1 MVNLKSHIHTKIRKK
16 SSSWLLPA
24 RRIHIEFIIESD
36 KVPMPEV
43 ATKIAINQYEVRT
56 TFPKNSIAKPYWQV
70 DVKSNDISIEDPLRE
85 LINIIE
91 PKTGV
96 IKEVLAELGETPVLI
111 IYTDSKWFDRPI
123 LSLPPDVVKFFAQFD
138 TEIILDINY

>member
-1 MVNLKSHIHTKIRKK
+1 MNFKNHIHTKIRNLF
-16 SSSWLLPA
+16 SSWLLPA

-43 ATKIAINQYEVRT
+43 AKRIGIEQCEVRT

-70 DVKSNDISIEDPLRE
+70 DVKSNDISIEDPLRV
-85 LINIIE
+85 LINLLQ

-96 IKEVLAELGETPVLI
+96 IKEVLAELGETPVLG
-111 IYTDSKWFDRPI
+111 IYTESKWFDRPI
-123 LSLPPDVVKFFAQFD
+123 LELSHDVLQFFAQFD
-138 TEIILDINY
+138 SDIIFDVNY

>member
-1 MVNLKSHIHTKIRKK
+1 MNFKNHIHTKIRNLF
-16 SSSWLLPA
+16 SSWLLPA

-43 ATKIAINQYEVRT
+43 AKRIGIEQCEVRT

-70 DVKSNDISIEDPLRE
+70 DVKSNDISIEDPLRV
-85 LINIIE
+85 LINLLE

-96 IKEVLAELGETPVLI
+96 IKEVLAELGETPVLG
-111 IYTDSKWFDRPI
+111 IYTESKWFDRPI
-123 LSLPPDVVKFFAQFD
+123 LELSHDVLQFFAQFD
-138 TEIILDINY
+138 SDIIFDVSY

>member
-1 MVNLKSHIHTKIRKK
+1 MNFKNHIHTKIRNLF
-16 SSSWLLPA
+16 SSWLLPA

-43 ATKIAINQYEVRT
+43 AKRIGIEQCEVRT

-70 DVKSNDISIEDPLRE
+70 DVKSNGISTEDPLRV
-85 LINIIE
+85 LINILE

-96 IKEVLAELGETPVLI
+96 IKEVLAELGETPVLS
-111 IYTDSKWFDRPI
+111 IYTESKWFDRPI
-123 LSLPPDVVKFFAQFD
+123 LELSHDVVQFFAQFD

>member
-1 MVNLKSHIHTKIRKK
+1 MNFKNHIHTKIRNLF
-16 SSSWLLPA
+16 SSWLLPA

-43 ATKIAINQYEVRT
+43 AKRIGIEQCEVRT

-70 DVKSNDISIEDPLRE
+70 DVKSNDISIEDPLRV
-85 LINIIE
+85 LINLLE

-96 IKEVLAELGETPVLI
+96 IKE
-111 IYTDSKWFDRPI
+111 SWFP
-123 LSLPPDVVKFFAQFD
+123 LSLQSVPFGA
-138 TEIILDINY
+138 

>member
-1 MVNLKSHIHTKIRKK
+1 MIFKNHIHTKIRNLF
-16 SSSWLLPA
+16 SSWLLPA

-43 ATKIAINQYEVRT
+43 AKRIGIEQCEVRT

-70 DVKSNDISIEDPLRE
+70 DVKSNDISIEDPLRV
-85 LINIIE
+85 LINLLE

-96 IKEVLAELGETPVLI
+96 IKEVLAELGETPVLG
-111 IYTDSKWFDRPI
+111 IYTESKWFDRPI
-123 LSLPPDVVKFFAQFD
+123 LELSHDVLQFFAQFD
-138 TEIILDINY
+138 SDIIFDVNY

>member
-1 MVNLKSHIHTKIRKK
+1 MNFKNHIHTKIRNLF
-16 SSSWLLPA
+16 SSWMLPA

-43 ATKIAINQYEVRT
+43 AKRIGIEQCEVRT

-70 DVKSNDISIEDPLRE
+70 DVKSNDISIEDPLRV
-85 LINIIE
+85 LINLLE

-96 IKEVLAELGETPVLI
+96 IKEVLAELGETPVLG
-111 IYTDSKWFDRPI
+111 IYTESKWFDRPI
-123 LSLPPDVVKFFAQFD
+123 LELSHDVLQFFAQFD
-138 TEIILDINY
+138 SDIIFDVNY

>member
-1 MVNLKSHIHTKIRKK
+1 MNFKNHIHTKIRNLF
-16 SSSWLLPA
+16 SSWLLPA

-43 ATKIAINQYEVRT
+43 AKRIGIEQCEVRT

-70 DVKSNDISIEDPLRE
+70 DVKSNDISIEDPLRV
-85 LINIIE
+85 LINLLE

-96 IKEVLAELGETPVLI
+96 IKEVLAELGETPVLG
-111 IYTDSKWFDRPI
+111 IYTESKWFDRPI
-123 LSLPPDVVKFFAQFD
+123 LELSHDLLQFFAQFD
-138 TEIILDINY
+138 SDIIFDVNY

>member
-1 MVNLKSHIHTKIRKK
+1 MIFKNHIHTKIRNLF
-16 SSSWLLPA
+16 SSWLLPA

-43 ATKIAINQYEVRT
+43 AKRIGIEQCEVRT

-70 DVKSNDISIEDPLRE
+70 DVKSNAISIEDPLRV
-85 LINIIE
+85 LINLLE

-96 IKEVLAELGETPVLI
+96 IKEVLAELGETPVLG
-111 IYTDSKWFDRPI
+111 IYTESKWFYRPI
-123 LSLPPDVVKFFAQFD
+123 LELSHDLLQFFAQFD
-138 TEIILDINY
+138 SDIIFDVNY

>member
-1 MVNLKSHIHTKIRKK
+1 MNFKNHIHTKIRNLF
-16 SSSWLLPA
+16 SSWLLSA

-43 ATKIAINQYEVRT
+43 AKRIGIEQCEVRT

-70 DVKSNDISIEDPLRE
+70 DVKSNAISIEDPLRV
-85 LINIIE
+85 LINLLQ

-96 IKEVLAELGETPVLI
+96 IKEVLAELGETPVLG
-111 IYTDSKWFDRPI
+111 IYTESKWFDRPI
-123 LSLPPDVVKFFAQFD
+123 LELSHDVLQFFAQFD
-138 TEIILDINY
+138 SDIIFDVNY

>member
-1 MVNLKSHIHTKIRKK
+1 MNFKNHIHTKIRNLF
-16 SSSWLLPA
+16 SSWLLPA

-43 ATKIAINQYEVRT
+43 AKRIGIEQCEVRT

-70 DVKSNDISIEDPLRE
+70 DVKSNAISIEDPLRV
-85 LINIIE
+85 LINLLE

-96 IKEVLAELGETPVLI
+96 IKEVLAELGETPVLG
-111 IYTDSKWFDRPI
+111 IYTESKWFDRPI
-123 LSLPPDVVKFFAQFD
+123 LELSHDVLQFFAQFD
-138 TEIILDINY
+138 SDIIFDVNY

>member
-1 MVNLKSHIHTKIRKK
+1 MNFKNHIHTKIKNLF
-16 SSSWLLPA
+16 SSWLLPA

-43 ATKIAINQYEVRT
+43 AKRIGIEQCEVRT

-70 DVKSNDISIEDPLRE
+70 DVKSNDISIEDPLRV
-85 LINIIE
+85 LINLLE

-96 IKEVLAELGETPVLI
+96 IKEVLAELGETPVLG
-111 IYTDSKWFDRPI
+111 IYTESKWFDRPI
-123 LSLPPDVVKFFAQFD
+123 LELSHDVLQFFAQFD
-138 TEIILDINY
+138 SDIIFDVNY

>member
-1 MVNLKSHIHTKIRKK
+1 MNFKNHIHTKIRNLF
-16 SSSWLLPA
+16 SRWLLPA

-43 ATKIAINQYEVRT
+43 AKRIGIEQCEVRT

-70 DVKSNDISIEDPLRE
+70 DVKSNDISIEDPLRV
-85 LINIIE
+85 LINLLE

-96 IKEVLAELGETPVLI
+96 IKEVLAELGETPVLG
-111 IYTDSKWFDRPI
+111 IYTESKWFDRPI
-123 LSLPPDVVKFFAQFD
+123 LELSHDVLQFFAQFD
-138 TEIILDINY
+138 SDIIFDVNY

>member
-1 MVNLKSHIHTKIRKK
+1 MNFKNHIHTKIRNLF
-16 SSSWLLPA
+16 SSWLLPA

-43 ATKIAINQYEVRT
+43 AKRIGIEQCEVRT

-70 DVKSNDISIEDPLRE
+70 DVKSNDISIEDPLRV
-85 LINIIE
+85 LMNLLE

-96 IKEVLAELGETPVLI
+96 IKEVLAELGETPVLG
-111 IYTDSKWFDRPI
+111 IYTESKWFYRPI
-123 LSLPPDVVKFFAQFD
+123 LELSHDLLQFFAQFD
-138 TEIILDINY
+138 SDIIFDVNY

>member
-1 MVNLKSHIHTKIRKK
+1 MNFKNHIHTKIRNLF
-16 SSSWLLPA
+16 SSWLPPA

-43 ATKIAINQYEVRT
+43 AKRIGIEQCEVRT

-70 DVKSNDISIEDPLRE
+70 DVKSNDISIEDPLRV
-85 LINIIE
+85 LINLLE

-96 IKEVLAELGETPVLI
+96 IKEVLAELGETPVLG
-111 IYTDSKWFDRPI
+111 IYTESKWFDRPI
-123 LSLPPDVVKFFAQFD
+123 LELSHDVLQFFAQFD
-138 TEIILDINY
+138 SDIIFDVNY

>member
-1 MVNLKSHIHTKIRKK
+1 MNFKNHIHTKIRNLF
-16 SSSWLLPA
+16 SSWLLPA

-43 ATKIAINQYEVRT
+43 AKRIGIEQCEVRT

-70 DVKSNDISIEDPLRE
+70 DVKSNDISIEDPLRV
-85 LINIIE
+85 LINLLE

-96 IKEVLAELGETPVLI
+96 IKEVLAESGKLPYLA
-111 IYTDSKWFDRPI
+111 SI
-123 LSLPPDVVKFFAQFD
+123 LSQNGLTDPYWSCL
-138 TEIILDINY
+138 TMCCNSLRSLTRT

>member
-1 MVNLKSHIHTKIRKK
+1 MNFKNHIHTKIRNLF
-16 SSSWLLPA
+16 SSWLLPA

-43 ATKIAINQYEVRT
+43 AKRIGIEQCEVRT

-70 DVKSNDISIEDPLRE
+70 DVKSNDISIEDPLRV
-85 LINIIE
+85 LINLLE

-96 IKEVLAELGETPVLI
+96 IKEVLAELGETPVLS
-111 IYTDSKWFDRPI
+111 IYTESKWFDRPI
-123 LSLPPDVVKFFAQFD
+123 LELSHDVLQFFAQFD
-138 TEIILDINY
+138 SDIIFDVNY

>member
-1 MVNLKSHIHTKIRKK
+1 MNFKNHIHTKIRNLF
-16 SSSWLLPA
+16 SSWLLSA

-43 ATKIAINQYEVRT
+43 AKRIGIEQCEVRT

-70 DVKSNDISIEDPLRE
+70 DVKSNDISIEDPLRV
-85 LINIIE
+85 LINLLQ

-96 IKEVLAELGETPVLI
+96 IKEVLAELGETPVLG
-111 IYTDSKWFDRPI
+111 IYTESKWFDRPI
-123 LSLPPDVVKFFAQFD
+123 LELSHDVLQFFAQFD
-138 TEIILDINY
+138 SDIIFDVNY

>member
-1 MVNLKSHIHTKIRKK
+1 MNFKNHIHTKIRNLF
-16 SSSWLLPA
+16 SSWLLPA

-43 ATKIAINQYEVRT
+43 AMRIGIEQCEVRT

-70 DVKSNDISIEDPLRE
+70 DVKSNDISIEDPLRV
-85 LINIIE
+85 LINLLE

-96 IKEVLAELGETPVLI
+96 IKEVLAELGETPVLG
-111 IYTDSKWFDRPI
+111 IYTESKWFDRPI
-123 LSLPPDVVKFFAQFD
+123 LELSHDVLQFFAQFD
-138 TEIILDINY
+138 SDIIFDVNY

>member
-1 MVNLKSHIHTKIRKK
+1 MNFKNHIHTKIRNLF
-16 SSSWLLPA
+16 SSWLLPA

-43 ATKIAINQYEVRT
+43 AKRIGIEQCEVRT

-70 DVKSNDISIEDPLRE
+70 DVKSNAISIEDPLRV
-85 LINIIE
+85 LINLLE

-96 IKEVLAELGETPVLI
+96 IKEVLAELGETPVLG
-111 IYTDSKWFDRPI
+111 IYTESKWFYRPI
-123 LSLPPDVVKFFAQFD
+123 LELSHDLLQFFAQFD
-138 TEIILDINY
+138 SDIIFDVNY

>member
-1 MVNLKSHIHTKIRKK
+1 MNFKNHIHTKIRNLF
-16 SSSWLLPA
+16 SSWLLPA

-43 ATKIAINQYEVRT
+43 AKRIGIEQCEVRT

-70 DVKSNDISIEDPLRE
+70 DVKSNDISIEDSLRV
-85 LINIIE
+85 LINLLE

-96 IKEVLAELGETPVLI
+96 IKEVLAELGETPVLG
-111 IYTDSKWFDRPI
+111 IYTESKWFDRPI
-123 LSLPPDVVKFFAQFD
+123 LELSHDVLQFFAQFD
-138 TEIILDINY
+138 SDIIFDVNY

>member
-1 MVNLKSHIHTKIRKK
+1 MNFKNNIHTKIRNLF
-16 SSSWLLPA
+16 SSWLLPA

-43 ATKIAINQYEVRT
+43 AKRIGIEQCEVRT

-70 DVKSNDISIEDPLRE
+70 DVKSNDISIEDPLRV
-85 LINIIE
+85 LINLLE

-96 IKEVLAELGETPVLI
+96 IKEVLAELGETPVLG
-111 IYTDSKWFDRPI
+111 IYTESKWFDRPI
-123 LSLPPDVVKFFAQFD
+123 LELSHDVLQFFAQFD
-138 TEIILDINY
+138 SDIIFDVNY

>member
-1 MVNLKSHIHTKIRKK
+1 MDLKSHIHTKIRNLF
-16 SSSWLLPA
+16 SSWLLPA
-24 RRIHIEFIIESD
+24 RRIHIEFVIESD
-36 KVPMPEV
+36 KVSMPEV
-43 ATKIAINQYEVRT
+43 AKKIGIEPCEVRT

-70 DVKSNDISIEDPLRE
+70 DVKSNGISTEDPLRE

-96 IKEVLAELGETPVLI
+96 IKEVLAELGETPVLS
-111 IYTDSKWFDRPI
+111 IYTESKWFERPV
-123 LSLPPDVVKFFAQFD
+123 LELPPDVVKFFAQFD